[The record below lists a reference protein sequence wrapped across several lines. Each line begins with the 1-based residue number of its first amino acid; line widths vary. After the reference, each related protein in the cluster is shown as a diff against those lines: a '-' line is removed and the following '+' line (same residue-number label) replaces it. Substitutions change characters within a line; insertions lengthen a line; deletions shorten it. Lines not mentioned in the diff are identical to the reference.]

1 MGDVVADTEDG
12 MDVRDEDPYWL
23 ASLFVLLND
32 EAGVFRKENGDE
44 RPDICWFRDCWDETI
59 ELCWL

>member
-12 MDVRDEDPYWL
+12 KDVIDEDPYWL

-32 EAGVFRKENGDE
+32 EAGVARKENGDE
-44 RPDICWFRDCWDETI
+44 RYCGISYE
-59 ELCWL
+59 